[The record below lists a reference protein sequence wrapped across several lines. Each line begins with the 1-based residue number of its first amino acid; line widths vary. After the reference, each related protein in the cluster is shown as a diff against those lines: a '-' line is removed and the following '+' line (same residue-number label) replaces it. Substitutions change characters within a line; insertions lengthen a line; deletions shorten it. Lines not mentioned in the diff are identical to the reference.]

1 MTPKFPDLVFIA
13 IQTTGSDVTEDF
25 IVDIAIVAE
34 DGTTVLNTAIA
45 PSKFVG
51 ELPEELGYT
60 KGDLAPSPLFEALAL
75 QILGLLTRPIIA
87 GHDTQFSMRFLDHF
101 LRESLEE
108 AGEDVDEL
116 MGRLSTRFLDTVTL
130 SHEQIG
136 KMGLEE
142 AMYYLRLPY
151 RSNHSSLEDARASRT
166 LYNTLSRANAW
177 QRWWWKWH
185 APKLEAS

>member
-1 MTPKFPDLVFIA
+1 MTAAFPDLVFVA
-13 IQTTGSDVTEDF
+13 IQTTGSDVNKDL

-45 PSKFVG
+45 PWNLEG

-60 KGDLAPSPLFEALAL
+60 KGDLAPSPLFAKLAL

-87 GHDTQFSMRFLDHF
+87 GHNTQFAMRFIDHF
-101 LRESLEE
+101 LRASFTD

-116 MGRLSTRFLDTVTL
+116 MGRLSTKFLDTVTL

-142 AMYYLRLPY
+142 AMQYLRLPY
-151 RSNHSSLEDARASRT
+151 QPNHSSLEDARASRT
-166 LYNTLSRANAW
+166 LYQKLSRASAW
-177 QRWWWKWH
+177 QRWWWKRR
-185 APKLEAS
+185 AP